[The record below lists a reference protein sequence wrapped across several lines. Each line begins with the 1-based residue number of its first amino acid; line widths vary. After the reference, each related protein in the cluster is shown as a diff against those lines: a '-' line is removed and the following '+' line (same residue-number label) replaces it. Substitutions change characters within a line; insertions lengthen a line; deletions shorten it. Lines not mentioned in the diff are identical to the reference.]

1 MAHQLPEFEDAKDK
15 WQAYL
20 VKVEAYFEANDVKDD
35 AKKRALLVAALGTKT
50 IEILNGKVAP
60 KKPNA
65 LTYAEVVQTLN
76 SYYDPVPNEISE
88 SFKFF
93 HRCQQEGESVHAFIV
108 AIRQMAQ
115 NCNFSTM
122 LDRMIRDRI
131 VCGVRSKN
139 LQKQL
144 LAKKDL
150 NLQEAEALAL
160 AAESAE
166 RDSQGITSDKEQ
178 ASLLKLSAQ
187 YESRAKTAGVQQ
199 CNCCGKQGHRTNA
212 CRLIQRRCFKCTRRG
227 HLARMCAVNDK
238 TSRMLA
244 VTAQATET
252 EDSDNSASQI
262 WSLTTKRSLI
272 PPIRKEFAWN
282 GIQVT
287 MDIDT
292 GSPVCVIPK
301 SIYETYCH
309 QWPQLQKSEL
319 QLSCYLGRLPLLG
332 AITMPV
338 SYEGT
343 TVQCTLTVLD
353 CEGPSLCGRDLL
365 KKLTDECIQ
374 VLNVYPQPSR
384 SSQAQ
389 EVIPK
394 LLQKN
399 ADLFTEGTGLMKG
412 PPARLHIKTGSTP
425 KFFKARKIP
434 FALRD
439 KVSKELDRLVSA
451 GIISPVPHSEWATPI
466 VPVLK
471 KDGTVRICGDFKVT
485 LNPVCEVEQYP
496 LPVIDDIF
504 ANLRG
509 GKKFSILDLRD
520 AYNQVELDEDSRK
533 LAVINTP
540 KGLFCYNRLPFG
552 IASAP
557 AIFQRK
563 IESVLQ
569 GLPGTQAY
577 LDDVLIAESNNNE
590 NANLEAVLQRFRE
603 YGIKLRAEKCRFCES
618 SVTYLGHRIDT
629 EGLHPL
635 EKNVDAIRLAPLPR
649 NVAELRS
656 FLGMVTFYN
665 KFLPNLSTVLAPLYK
680 LLEKGA
686 KWVWHTKENSAFQK
700 AKSALCSAPVLTYFD
715 PQLELLLECDASPY
729 GVGATL
735 FHRINGEDRPIGFR
749 SRTLTSAEMKYSQ
762 IEREALALVFGVT
775 RFRDYLLGRE
785 FTLVTDH
792 RPLLGLLRPDRQTS
806 VMAAA
811 RIQRWALLLG
821 AYKYKLICKPGSQ
834 MLISDALSRLPQSL
848 QEPEAET
855 ENLTEMVLLIDQLDE
870 PAVSHKELQALTEAD
885 AVLQEVCRYV
895 TEGWPSVAGDS
906 REMVEYWKR
915 RHELSVEK
923 GMLFWGHRVVIP
935 RTARE
940 KLLKLLHESHQG
952 ASTMKTRARVSFW
965 WPGLDQDIQRAASD
979 CKNCVQALP
988 MPPERN
994 RVSWPISRE
1003 RWSRLHADYA
1013 GPISNKMLLVIVDAH
1028 SNWIEAI
1035 PVSRATANATVDSM
1049 RTLFSRFGLPRTIV
1063 TDNGTPFTGAEF
1075 AQFVQKNGI
1084 EHIRTPPYHPQSNG
1098 LAERAVRTLKDGL
1111 KRMPGVELSTALSRI
1126 LCNYRNSPQASGVS
1140 PSELLLG
1147 YRLRTRLDICFSPRN
1162 HELPKNP
1169 GAESASWY
1177 FAPGDAV
1184 YVRNYGVGDKWT
1196 PGKVKSTSGARLVT
1210 VATADGVVRRHVDQV
1225 RKRSSDTGASRETA
1239 TPEEPPPEGQH
1250 RTTQDAPKCEADDL
1264 SESPVPELRR
1274 STRIRKPVERYG
1286 S

>member
-343 TVQCTLTVLD
+343 TVQCTLTILD

-425 KFFKARKIP
+425 KFFK
-434 FALRD
+434 
-439 KVSKELDRLVSA
+439 
-451 GIISPVPHSEWATPI
+451 
-466 VPVLK
+466 
-471 KDGTVRICGDFKVT
+471 
-485 LNPVCEVEQYP
+485 
-496 LPVIDDIF
+496 
-504 ANLRG
+504 
-509 GKKFSILDLRD
+509 
-520 AYNQVELDEDSRK
+520 
-533 LAVINTP
+533 
-540 KGLFCYNRLPFG
+540 
-552 IASAP
+552 
-557 AIFQRK
+557 
-563 IESVLQ
+563 
-569 GLPGTQAY
+569 
-577 LDDVLIAESNNNE
+577 
-590 NANLEAVLQRFRE
+590 
-603 YGIKLRAEKCRFCES
+603 
-618 SVTYLGHRIDT
+618 
-629 EGLHPL
+629 
-635 EKNVDAIRLAPLPR
+635 
-649 NVAELRS
+649 
-656 FLGMVTFYN
+656 
-665 KFLPNLSTVLAPLYK
+665 
-680 LLEKGA
+680 
-686 KWVWHTKENSAFQK
+686 
-700 AKSALCSAPVLTYFD
+700 
-715 PQLELLLECDASPY
+715 
-729 GVGATL
+729 
-735 FHRINGEDRPIGFR
+735 
-749 SRTLTSAEMKYSQ
+749 
-762 IEREALALVFGVT
+762 
-775 RFRDYLLGRE
+775 
-785 FTLVTDH
+785 
-792 RPLLGLLRPDRQTS
+792 
-806 VMAAA
+806 
-811 RIQRWALLLG
+811 
-821 AYKYKLICKPGSQ
+821 
-834 MLISDALSRLPQSL
+834 
-848 QEPEAET
+848 EPEAET

-1210 VATADGVVRRHVDQV
+1210 VATEDGVVRRHVDQV